1 MADFRLPPLDWLQ
14 GGADRDVVV
23 YLRLQYARNLRDALF
38 PWKASPSEL
47 LDIRQRIAPILDSQ
61 LPQAF
66 RYNFEELDTAAS
78 EALTERY
85 FLGPLQ
91 SYDPSRSLF
100 VTKEGAVFSINDTDH
115 LRFSIFS
122 SGSDFSK
129 PLETLRIWDEKLD
142 ALLDWACTPDLGFLT
157 TRVEEV
163 GSALSCG
170 ALIFI
175 PGIVYS
181 SMFERL
187 SQRLL
192 SQGIRV
198 RFYASGGEEDGE
210 APAAPPN
217 PLVEISAPGSLGTDE
232 NTFIGGFRSL
242 LMELVE
248 GERKTRERI
257 KVDRA
262 AELENEAFRS
272 AALLRA
278 SKILDFPETRR
289 LLVALRSGLVYGLAP
304 KVETDDSPD
313 GAFAGELCSS
323 ESDPFGALDRLY
335 VDVGESQ
342 VRFSGVSGKD
352 ENKMRAELVRR
363 ELPRYLI

>member
-1 MADFRLPPLDWLQ
+1 MDDFRLPPLGWLQ

-23 YLRLQYARNLRDALF
+23 YLRLQYGRNLPDALF

-47 LDIRQRIAPILDSQ
+47 LDIRQKIATVLDSQ
-61 LPQAF
+61 IPHAF
-66 RYNFEELDTAAS
+66 RFNFEDLGTAAS
-78 EALTERY
+78 EALVERY

-91 SYDPSRSLF
+91 SFDPSRSIF
-100 VTKEGAVFSINDTDH
+100 VTEEGTVFSINDTDH
-115 LRFSIFS
+115 LRSSVFSP
-122 SGSDFSK
+122 GSDFSK

-142 ALLDWACTPDLGFLT
+142 VSLDWACSPDLGFLT
-157 TRVEEV
+157 TRIDEV

-175 PGIVYS
+175 PGIMYS

-192 SQGIRV
+192 SQGIRL
-198 RFYASGGEEDGE
+198 RFYASSGEEDGE
-210 APAAPPN
+210 NPASPPN
-217 PLVEISAPGSLGTDE
+217 PLVEISAQASLGSDE
-232 NTFIGGFRSL
+232 NSFVSGFRSL
-242 LMELVE
+242 LIELVE

-257 KVDRA
+257 KIDRA

-278 SKILDFPETRR
+278 SKMLDSQETRR

-304 KVETDDSPD
+304 EVEVN
-313 GAFAGELCSS
+313 ASS
-323 ESDPFGALDRLY
+323 EKSLDGSLLSQVPDPFGALDRLY
-335 VDVGESQ
+335 VDVGDPQ
-342 VRFSGVSGKD
+342 LRFSGVSGKD
-352 ENKMRAELVRR
+352 EKKMRAELVRR